1 MFKFLATSVLMV
13 TLSQG
18 ISSSSLAEEQK
29 ISKFGI
35 VDMQQ
40 VILTVEEG
48 KAARATLE
56 AEIKTKETELQ
67 KRKQELDKLA
77 DEWKSQAPLLS
88 EEARFSKQKDMQEK
102 YVAIRNEEMKFQNEM
117 KQKEGEAT
125 QKIAMRVAGLV
136 DGLAKTEGLDAVF
149 EANSSGLLFVK
160 NPVDLTAKVITAYNS
175 APKSAKK

>member
-88 EEARFSKQKDMQEK
+88 EEARFSKQKDMQES
-102 YVAIRNEEMKFQNEM
+102 IILLSI
-117 KQKEGEAT
+117 
-125 QKIAMRVAGLV
+125 KI
-136 DGLAKTEGLDAVF
+136 
-149 EANSSGLLFVK
+149 
-160 NPVDLTAKVITAYNS
+160 
-175 APKSAKK
+175 